1 MVLPRPLGKNRN
13 MLAPFGRLECY
24 LAIDQDVAYL
34 NNFEADTDHFP
45 TVFRQRNL
53 PADYLVVRHV
63 HAQKITTDIK
73 EYDLVKQSSCNRLYR
88 RKKNEPA

>member
-1 MVLPRPLGKNRN
+1 MVLPRPLGKIRN

-34 NNFEADTDHFP
+34 NNYEADTDHFP

-53 PADYLVVRHV
+53 PADYLVVRHT
-63 HAQKITTDIK
+63 HAHQMET
-73 EYDLVKQSSCNRLYR
+73 
-88 RKKNEPA
+88 